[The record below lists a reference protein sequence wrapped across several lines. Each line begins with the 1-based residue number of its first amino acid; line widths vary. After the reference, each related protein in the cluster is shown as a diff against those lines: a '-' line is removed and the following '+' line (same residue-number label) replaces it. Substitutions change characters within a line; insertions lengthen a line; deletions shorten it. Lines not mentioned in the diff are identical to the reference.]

1 MYVLRKFTR
10 IHRSRSAMGS
20 GDGDEDEGTCALVYL
35 V

>member
-10 IHRSRSAMGS
+10 IHRSATGS